1 MFMTRLEFRQRF
13 VQLLVPLYDQR
24 EAQALFRRYVEERLG
39 VEYYLFLLDM
49 DLPADLPDGWETDL
63 DRLASGEPFQY
74 VMGRT
79 EFCGL
84 PFKVTPAVLIPR
96 PETEELVA
104 RIVSENAGRT
114 GLSVLD
120 IGTGSGAIAVTLA
133 KNLPDATVTALDV
146 SEEALAVASENAEYN
161 SVSVR
166 FLKFDILVEAPL
178 PGRYDLIVSNPPY
191 VPERDRAVMHRNVL
205 EHEPALALFVPDDRP
220 LIFYEAI
227 VEKAATALNT
237 GGRLYLETHEDYHP
251 ELKQLLENYGFVGV
265 ECRQD
270 LFGRPRFVVGWLNQE
285 LACVSS
291 DFHPVSF

>member
-1 MFMTRLEFRQRF
+1 MFITRLEFRQRF
-13 VQLLVPLYDQR
+13 VQSLIPLYDQR

-63 DRLASGEPFQY
+63 ERLASGEPFQY

-104 RIVSENAGRT
+104 GIVSENAGRT
-114 GLSVLD
+114 ALSVLD

-133 KNLPDATVTALDV
+133 KNLPAASVTALDV
-146 SEEALAVASENAEYN
+146 SEAALAVAAENAETN
-161 SVSVR
+161 NVSVR
-166 FLKFDILVEAPL
+166 FLKFDILGEAPL

-191 VPERDRAVMHRNVL
+191 VPERDRAAMHRNVL
-205 EHEPALALFVPDDRP
+205 EHEPALALFVPDDCP
-220 LIFYEAI
+220 LLFYEAI
-227 VEKAATALNT
+227 AEKAAAALNP

-251 ELKQLLENYGFVGV
+251 ELKQLLENHGFVNV

-270 LFGRPRFVVGWLNQE
+270 LFGRPRFVVGQLGE
-285 LACVSS
+285 
-291 DFHPVSF
+291 

>member
-1 MFMTRLEFRQRF
+1 MSMTKLGFRQRF
-13 VQLLVPLYDQR
+13 VQSLIPLYDQR

-49 DLPADLPDGWETDL
+49 NLPADLPDGWETDL
-63 DRLASGEPFQY
+63 ERLASGEPFQY
-74 VMGRT
+74 VMERT

-104 RIVSENAGRT
+104 GIVSENAGRT
-114 GLSVLD
+114 ALSVLD

-133 KNLPDATVTALDV
+133 KNLPAASVTALDV
-146 SEEALAVASENAEYN
+146 SDEALMVAAENAETN
-161 SVSVR
+161 NVSVR
-166 FLKFDILVEAPL
+166 FLKFDILGEAPL

-191 VPERDRAVMHRNVL
+191 VPERDRAAMHRNVL

-220 LIFYEAI
+220 LLFYEAI
-227 VEKAATALNT
+227 AEKSATALNP

-251 ELKQLLENYGFVGV
+251 ELKQLLENHGFVNV

-270 LFGRPRFVVGWLNQE
+270 LFVRPRFVVGKLGE
-285 LACVSS
+285 
-291 DFHPVSF
+291 